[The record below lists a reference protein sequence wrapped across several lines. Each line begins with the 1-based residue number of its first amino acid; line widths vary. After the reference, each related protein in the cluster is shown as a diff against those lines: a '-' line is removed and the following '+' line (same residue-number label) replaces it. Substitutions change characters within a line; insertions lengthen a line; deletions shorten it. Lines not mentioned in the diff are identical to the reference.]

1 MTTYQRLLM
10 DSATLGLIERII
22 KEHDNS
28 SIADAAKSDKQTLN
42 EIKTVIKQKEQ

>member
-22 KEHDNS
+22 KDHDGAS
-28 SIADAAKSDKQTLN
+28 VADAAKNDKQALN
-42 EIKTVIKQKEQ
+42 EIKMVIKQKEQ